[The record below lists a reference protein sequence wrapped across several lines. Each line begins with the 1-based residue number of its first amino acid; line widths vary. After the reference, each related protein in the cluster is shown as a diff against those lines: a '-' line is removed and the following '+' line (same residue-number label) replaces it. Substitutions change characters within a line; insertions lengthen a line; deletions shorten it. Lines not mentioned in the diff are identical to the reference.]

1 MYCIHFVTSYGS
13 VTVLSVME
21 GQQLCTLL
29 NWSVGANSGQTVP
42 SHALSEMAFLPPRVL
57 GHSSKYV
64 SRNSL
69 CIYVFILVCICT
81 ILPAACVYI
90 ICAYELEERHGH

>member
-1 MYCIHFVTSYGS
+1 MQVICSDPWLAKVISASGALCVCIHFVISYGS

-29 NWSVGANSGQTVP
+29 NRSVGPNSDQTVP

-64 SRNSL
+64 
-69 CIYVFILVCICT
+69 I
-81 ILPAACVYI
+81 
-90 ICAYELEERHGH
+90 